1 MMTPAFTVVI
11 FLAGAALVFAP
22 RTPSRTLSSRRVAS
36 RNQSS
41 SVSPEGSSLQAET
54 SRLPRLS
61 SHGSSSHGSSSHR
74 STSPRSSL
82 TESSSQSSRTDAST
96 SDRGRSSARL
106 YRRLGVV
113 GACAVAGLIHP
124 VLIGLAALGFWLVPH
139 WRRRVAAAK
148 RTAALAVALPTT
160 LDLFA
165 VVLGSGGTISQSVAV
180 VSRRGNAAVL
190 PAFQLLGRRRA
201 AGHGFVS
208 VLSGLPEQ
216 LGEDYRPLVRAL
228 VATERDGAPIASL
241 LLRLGEEA
249 SASRRRAGEARAKAL
264 SVQLLLPLVVCFLP
278 AVIVGAIIPLVVVAA
293 TRFVT

>member
-11 FLAGAALVFAP
+11 FLAGAALMFAP
-22 RTPSRTLSSRRVAS
+22 RTPSRALSSRTVVG
-36 RNQSS
+36 RNQTS
-41 SVSPEGSSLQAET
+41 SVSPEGSSLHAEP
-54 SRLPRLS
+54 SQLPRLS
-61 SHGSSSHGSSSHR
+61 SHGSSSHGPSSHGSSSHG
-74 STSPRSSL
+74 
-82 TESSSQSSRTDAST
+82 SSSHSFLSVSST
-96 SDRGRSSARL
+96 SDRGRFSSTL